1 MCLIQ
6 YILETMR
13 NSNLSLFLSK
23 MQSRVEIFQI
33 LINQIFQFLIILH
46 FQNYQTH
53 PTMLPCKITAQTVP
67 STPKSTKGHPATS
80 TQMPLNM
87 DTGDISILSTPV
99 HASDAP
105 SISSPSSKAKP
116 AGTWKFDSE
125 LALLEMA
132 EELGLWIHQHG
143 KMEAHYVVIV
153 DELRGCYGL
162 VHSVISLRRKY
173 NAMLDA
179 ARKQA
184 AVDAKATGETRQ
196 LDAVQLLAVKLAALE
211 DDSKALSEVSLFLG
225 LFFLILH

>member
-53 PTMLPCKITAQTVP
+53 PTMPPCKITTQTIL

-80 TQMPLNM
+80 MQTPLNM
-87 DTGDISILSTPV
+87 DTGDVSVLSTPV
-99 HASDAP
+99 RASDAP
-105 SISSPSSKAKP
+105 LISSPLLKAKP
-116 AGTWKFDSE
+116 AGMWKFDSK

-143 KMEAHYVVIV
+143 KMEAHYIAIA
-153 DELRGCYGL
+153 DELHGGIVRG
-162 VHSVISLRRKY
+162 V
-173 NAMLDA
+173 
-179 ARKQA
+179 
-184 AVDAKATGETRQ
+184 
-196 LDAVQLLAVKLAALE
+196 
-211 DDSKALSEVSLFLG
+211 
-225 LFFLILH
+225 